1 MTLEGVTEF
10 ATIRYVINIGMTTK
24 VAAERGRVW
33 FALTDAAERVRWD
46 APLEAPIDVAPDHP
60 RPGDHAR
67 WRYRLH
73 GMPVVLHE
81 RTLEVVK
88 GKRLR
93 SAMSLGPFRF
103 DLAYTLESEEGAA
116 RTRLSAALSAS
127 NVVPVVGGVLDRFA
141 VRRLASEIVAG
152 ALEGMRA
159 HCKPE
164 PRARDKRARTT
175 ADAPSPRP

>member
-1 MTLEGVTEF
+1 
-10 ATIRYVINIGMTTK
+10 MTTR

-33 FALTDAAERVRWD
+33 FALTDAAERIRWD
-46 APLEAPIDVAPDHP
+46 APLEEAIDVAPDHP
-60 RPGDHAR
+60 TPGDHAR

-81 RTLEVVK
+81 RTLEVVE

-103 DLAYTLESEEGAA
+103 DLAYTLEPEEDAT

-164 PRARDKRARTT
+164 SRRRRPRSSGGAA
-175 ADAPSPRP
+175 SPRP